1 MKIAVTYE
9 NGQIFQHFGHTEQ
22 FKLYEAVDGKITHAK
37 VVDTNGSGHGALAG
51 FLMQHGVDTLVCGG
65 IGGGAQ
71 AALAEAGIKLYG
83 GVSGDAD
90 ATEVW
95 ATIPMFTVTTMTMS
109 TARLVTP
116 AVTTAAASIAAID
129 MERTLTQLPFWLS
142 LTEHEMETL
151 RRSAFVRHYEK
162 GAFVHSS
169 DNECLGMM
177 FVLSGEIRTYLL
189 SEEGREVTL
198 FRLYPGELCVLSAS
212 CVISQITFDT
222 QMTAGMDT
230 EVLIIPANVIA
241 VLKEQNLHVRCFL
254 YELATKRF
262 SDVMWAM
269 QQIMFKGLDR
279 RLADFLLAEAERTG
293 SDTIRMTHEQIA
305 QHISSAREAVARML
319 KSFSEDGLVELRRG
333 AITLRDTDGL
343 NHLK

>member
-1 MKIAVTYE
+1 
-9 NGQIFQHFGHTEQ
+9 
-22 FKLYEAVDGKITHAK
+22 
-37 VVDTNGSGHGALAG
+37 
-51 FLMQHGVDTLVCGG
+51 
-65 IGGGAQ
+65 
-71 AALAEAGIKLYG
+71 
-83 GVSGDAD
+83 
-90 ATEVW
+90 
-95 ATIPMFTVTTMTMS
+95 
-109 TARLVTP
+109 
-116 AVTTAAASIAAID
+116 
-129 MERTLTQLPFWLS
+129 MERALTQLPFWSS
-142 LTEHEMETL
+142 LTEREMETL
-151 RRSAFVRHYEK
+151 RRSAFVRHYKK

-189 SEEGREVTL
+189 SAEGREVTL

-241 VLKEQNLHVRCFL
+241 ALKEKNLYVRCFL

-279 RLADFLLAEAERTG
+279 RLAEFLLAEAERTG

-319 KSFSEDGLVELRRG
+319 KSFSEDGLVELKRG
-333 AITLRDTDGL
+333 AITLRDKNRL
-343 NHLK
+343 NRLKQ

>member
-1 MKIAVTYE
+1 M
-9 NGQIFQHFGHTEQ
+9 
-22 FKLYEAVDGKITHAK
+22 L
-37 VVDTNGSGHGALAG
+37 
-51 FLMQHGVDTLVCGG
+51 
-65 IGGGAQ
+65 
-71 AALAEAGIKLYG
+71 
-83 GVSGDAD
+83 
-90 ATEVW
+90 
-95 ATIPMFTVTTMTMS
+95 
-109 TARLVTP
+109 
-116 AVTTAAASIAAID
+116 
-129 MERTLTQLPFWLS
+129 
-142 LTEHEMETL
+142 
-151 RRSAFVRHYEK
+151 
-162 GAFVHSS
+162 
-169 DNECLGMM
+169 

-241 VLKEQNLHVRCFL
+241 ALKEQNLHVRCFL

-279 RLADFLLAEAERTG
+279 RLAEFLLAEAERTG

-319 KSFSEDGLVELRRG
+319 KSFSEDGLVELKTRCDHAAQCRWTPSSEIKNVTIQKIRCSKSTG
-333 AITLRDTDGL
+333 FFYQCDLVT
-343 NHLK
+343 